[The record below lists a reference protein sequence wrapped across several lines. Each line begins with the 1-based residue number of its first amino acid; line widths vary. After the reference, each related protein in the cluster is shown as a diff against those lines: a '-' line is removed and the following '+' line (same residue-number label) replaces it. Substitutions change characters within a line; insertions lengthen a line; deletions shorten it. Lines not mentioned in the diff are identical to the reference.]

1 MSHGLHEL
9 LRRMTC
15 YRVQHTA
22 ELGRGPSM
30 KTIGRHCTHGDQ
42 GVGLGSASYIAR
54 HLHAWHDCKTP
65 LCVASPIQQCSR
77 LPDALHP
84 NLIISPCA
92 RSCTLLASY
101 PSRAC
106 IAAKQSVT
114 CQQTCAAITFF
125 ISKGMCRNHDIADRM
140 TAQAASAPPSFFQL

>member
-42 GVGLGSASYIAR
+42 GVCLGSAPYIAR
-54 HLHAWHDCKTP
+54 HLHACWHDCKTP

-77 LPDALHP
+77 LLDSLHP
-84 NLIISPCA
+84 NLIISHCA

-114 CQQTCAAITFF
+114 CHTRRDHTWLKRDRHVPQSHFLFRKACAEI
-125 ISKGMCRNHDIADRM
+125 M
-140 TAQAASAPPSFFQL
+140 T